1 MVVNSDLS
9 GAMRTATGAVAAGR
23 ICPPGFMESGMPAP
37 APYRPDSAPD
47 RRNGLEL
54 SRSKGVVTLTLVQP
68 ARKNAVSPAGWAT
81 LLNMLSGLP
90 APGDRVLV
98 VTGAGEDFCAGADLS
113 AERSGEASALQM
125 MRVVGDACLAL
136 HRLPIPTVARVDGV
150 AVGAGMNLALG
161 CDLVVATDRA
171 RFSEIFVKRGLS
183 LDFGGSWI
191 LPRLVGLHRAKQLA
205 LLGDIISGAQA
216 RDYGL
221 VHRLVAPEQLDDAVA
236 ELVAVLAD
244 GPPVALAGTKALLNN
259 AFDVTLQQA
268 LDDESRVQAANL
280 VLEDAQEA
288 ALAFLEKRAPVFRGC

>member
-1 MVVNSDLS
+1 MHS
-9 GAMRTATGAVAAGR
+9 
-23 ICPPGFMESGMPAP
+23 PAHLG
-37 APYRPDSAPD
+37 PDGHPD
-47 RRNGLEL
+47 RRDGIEL
-54 SRSKGVVTLTLVQP
+54 RRSGGVVTLTLVHP
-68 ARKNAVSPAGWAT
+68 ARKNVVSPAGWAT
-81 LLNMLSGLP
+81 LLDILSGLP
-90 APGDRVLV
+90 GPGDRVLV
-98 VTGAGEDFCAGADLS
+98 LTGAGEDFCAGADLS
-113 AERSGEASALQM
+113 ADRREGVSPLQM

-136 HRLPIPTVARVDGV
+136 YRLPIPAVARVDGV

-171 RFSEIFVKRGLS
+171 RFSQIFVKRGLS

-205 LLGDIISGAQA
+205 LLGEMISGAQA

-221 VHRLVAPEQLDDAVA
+221 VHRLVAPEELDGAVGDV
-236 ELVAVLAD
+236 VATLLA

-268 LDDESRVQAANL
+268 LDDEARVQAANL

-288 ALAFLEKRAPVFRGC
+288 ALAFLEKREPVFRGR